1 MCHPYSIN
9 RLTAGIVPT
18 PSKCSA
24 REDGMASMPPSHV
37 PSGTCCI
44 ASIKAGRCVKGRD
57 VTLSASAGVSRATSV
72 SARNLM
78 AGPAWVSSQSSGNR
92 TGVDGG
98 GGAGGG
104 EGGAT
109 GGTRGPP
116 AVTAADDVGVAL
128 AGRVGLFGDDGRVTR
143 GSQSWRSTERGCRT
157 ERLGGRRVSIADSPA
172 PARGGSISCFAVTTY
187 VYAPISILPRVRQ

>member
-1 MCHPYSIN
+1 
-9 RLTAGIVPT
+9 
-18 PSKCSA
+18 
-24 REDGMASMPPSHV
+24 
-37 PSGTCCI
+37 
-44 ASIKAGRCVKGRD
+44 
-57 VTLSASAGVSRATSV
+57 VSRATSV
-72 SARNLM
+72 SARYLM
-78 AGPAWVSSQSSGNR
+78 AGPAWARSQSSGKR

-98 GGAGGG
+98 AGAGGG
-104 EGGAT
+104 GGAT

-116 AVTAADDVGVAL
+116 GATAEDDVGVAL
-128 AGRVGLFGDDGRVTR
+128 AGMVGVFGDDGRVTR